1 MNFDTRSDSRLLRLS
16 VAAAG
21 WALLY
26 AAYRAYYGFGGRLA
40 IIGIPS
46 DEGAWRAINL
56 AAAGLLVGASVLP
69 LVLLPLWGRTG
80 PRRVLLGMAWIIAV
94 GCIMHGL
101 VDDVSRVLS
110 LAGVLE
116 IEYPASI
123 WQSVDSRAADIQDLM
138 FNETWFIVEG
148 LLWAAIAWSVL
159 GPSPARRMW
168 VISAG
173 VAIAGLTLIGLL
185 SAFDVIGQF
194 VVGCAHL
201 CSGVG
206 G

>member
-1 MNFDTRSDSRLLRLS
+1 MAITVRDDLRLFRFS
-16 VAAAG
+16 LAAAG

-40 IIGIPS
+40 IIGVPA
-46 DEGAWRAINL
+46 DEGTWRAINL
-56 AAAGLLVGASVLP
+56 AAAGLLLGASILP
-69 LVLLPLWGRTG
+69 LVALPLWRRTG

-123 WQSVDSRAADIQDLM
+123 WQSVDAHAADIQDLV

-148 LLWAAIAWSVL
+148 LLWATIAWSVL
-159 GPSPARRMW
+159 GPSPARRLW
-168 VISAG
+168 AVSAT
-173 VAIAGLTLIGLL
+173 VAIAALTVIGLL

-194 VVGCAHL
+194 IVGCVQL
-201 CSGVG
+201 CSGAG